1 MHRVKEYFENQKLL
15 GVPAVAQWAEDVVLS
30 LQQLG
35 SLLKLG
41 FDPEPS
47 TVMEDLVLVQ
57 LGFDPYQ
64 DIQHLISRS
73 SRREKIDP
81 MSQLEVHQE
90 CLAIFNHHNEFLKV
104 TKICMEPKASRNIFS
119 GKLTRLQ
126 R

>member
-73 SRREKIDP
+73 SRREKID
-81 MSQLEVHQE
+81 
-90 CLAIFNHHNEFLKV
+90 K
-104 TKICMEPKASRNIFS
+104 R
-119 GKLTRLQ
+119 KLSDNTD
-126 R
+126 